1 MGIMIRVTLKT
12 LPLEL
17 TDHIYADISFLA
29 ARPPSA
35 APPQKIPQPHGR
47 MCLIP
52 QHQRLL
58 RLSRDGT
65 LVLARECPFD
75 MVRARQE
82 PLGWFHR
89 KQSPDRARVTPSQAA
104 HVPAVLPH
112 LRSRSVEV
120 SVLENRHHTV
130 AWTFPWDAPFGC
142 ALLRLASGTSCIV
155 PFLILR
161 TGNGNYGLDPDFLAF
176 VVPARDPRPLVA
188 RHTLIRF
195 GSFHAP
201 TPQGLLLSTGRS
213 GYPRRGTCLSVQLF
227 PTLFWQMGLIDERR
241 DPWRAFLSCSSN
253 ADTVRSST
261 HLELD
266 TCPAPD
272 EH

>member
-1 MGIMIRVTLKT
+1 MT

-17 TDHIYADISFLA
+17 TDHIYTDIAFLA

-35 APPQKIPQPHGR
+35 APLQKIPQPHRR
-47 MCLIP
+47 MGLTP

-65 LVLARECPFD
+65 LVLARSCPFD
-75 MVRARQE
+75 MMRARQE

-89 KQSPDRARVTPSQAA
+89 KQSPDRARVAHSQGAQ
-104 HVPAVLPH
+104 VPAVLPH
-112 LRSRSVEV
+112 LGSRSVEV
-120 SVLENRHHTV
+120 SVLENRHRTV
-130 AWTFPWDAPFGC
+130 AWTFPWDAPFW
-142 ALLRLASGTSCIV
+142 LRSFATGIRYVLYR

-161 TGNGNYGLDPDFLAF
+161 TVNGNYGLDPDLEAFL
-176 VVPARDPRPLVA
+176 VPARDPRPLVA

-201 TPQGLLLSTGRS
+201 TPRGLLYSTGRS

-227 PTLFWQMGLIDERR
+227 PTLFW
-241 DPWRAFLSCSSN
+241 
-253 ADTVRSST
+253 
-261 HLELD
+261 
-266 TCPAPD
+266 
-272 EH
+272 